1 MVSAF
6 TIHKMKIAFALI
18 LLAILGK
25 LNAQVI
31 EFKLYACESSSL
43 IQIKGD
49 SLHFENLMFEPRIL
63 DTLIDEFDEAQL
75 QLQFEMILKK
85 RKDEVWLNACIDDGT
100 NLKFI
105 IKKEGFSKKVFVGN
119 YFDRRLNEIAL
130 IINKYLLK
138 IKSRYIVSIP
148 YGMTDKESIR
158 EEIKSQKRGKEAP
171 SEYKEHMLNTWCE
184 PYK

>member
-1 MVSAF
+1 
-6 TIHKMKIAFALI
+6 MKTALTF
-18 LLAILGK
+18 LLFAILGK

-31 EFKLYACESSSL
+31 EFKLYSCESSSL

-63 DTLIDEFDEAQL
+63 DTLIDEFDLAQL

-138 IKSRYIVSIP
+138 VKSRYILSIP

-158 EEIKSQKRGKEAP
+158 EEIRSQKRCKKAP
-171 SEYKEHMLNTWCE
+171 AEYKERMLNTWCE